1 MEYVYFAIFSI
12 EIIIFSIMITIL
24 YLLFQ
29 RIFKKTGLDK
39 EKNEKWTGRLETI
52 KQRLADYLNPNRNLS
67 GESNLDL
74 Q

>member
-1 MEYVYFAIFSI
+1 
-12 EIIIFSIMITIL
+12 MITIL